1 MFPLNEYAK
10 IKNLLLEVKLLVLRS
25 VHLLHDEEKQTQ
37 PTLKKTQPHKNTHI
51 PRKGLD
57 KIQRKKFIVVAL
69 YVVHVHKI
77 NE

>member
-37 PTLKKTQPHKNTHI
+37 PTLKKRNHTRTRTYQEKVLI
-51 PRKGLD
+51 
-57 KIQRKKFIVVAL
+57 KFNGRNL
-69 YVVHVHKI
+69 
-77 NE
+77 